1 MSASKKTIGVLA
13 LQGGVAEHV
22 HMIEAVGAKAVLVKL
37 PAHLEQLDGIIL
49 PGGES
54 TAIGKMLH
62 KNALFEPL
70 KEKIKHGLPTWGT
83 CAGAILL
90 SHSGSEFSM
99 DTAPF
104 KVARNAY
111 GSQLDSFET
120 IGKIT
125 GIADDF
131 PFVFIR
137 APKFV
142 FDPSACKVLATIR
155 DEAVFLEYNNIW
167 ASAFH
172 PELSDDTRVHAAFV
186 ERC

>member
-1 MSASKKTIGVLA
+1 MSVTKKTIGVLA
-13 LQGGVAEHV
+13 LQGGVAEHI
-22 HMIEAVGAKAVLVKL
+22 HMIEAVGAQAVLVKI
-37 PAHLEQLDGIIL
+37 PQDLDGLNGIIL

-62 KNALFEPL
+62 KNALFVPL
-70 KEKIKHGLPTWGT
+70 QSAIKNGLPAWGT

-99 DTAPF
+99 NLASYN
-104 KVARNAY
+104 VERNAY

-120 IGKIT
+120 VGKID

-142 FDPSACKVLATIR
+142 FDSGECKVLATIR
-155 DEAVFLEYNNIW
+155 DEAVFLECGHIW
-167 ASAFH
+167 ATAFH
-172 PELSDDTRVHAAFV
+172 PELSDNSRVHAAFV